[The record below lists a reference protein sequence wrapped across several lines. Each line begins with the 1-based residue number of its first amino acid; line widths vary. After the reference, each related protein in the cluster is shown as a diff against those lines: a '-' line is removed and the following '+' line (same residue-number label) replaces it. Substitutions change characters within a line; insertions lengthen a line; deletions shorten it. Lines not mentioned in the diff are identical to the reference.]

1 MDMGKQ
7 AGAEKREVLQ
17 ARLQAGETR
26 RDEITQQKVEAAAME
41 TVKVSACVPG
51 SVSPPCACILVERG
65 SALIRLGRRPP

>member
-51 SVSPPCACILVERG
+51 SVDLRA
-65 SALIRLGRRPP
+65 ALALL